1 MITITKDLHDAI
13 RKSGHTY
20 KTIAPLIGLTGAT
33 FSYRK
38 TGKVSWELD
47 KILLLMDILH
57 IPRTE
62 IFTYFRIDIERRIG

>member
-13 RKSGHTY
+13 RKSGHTQ

-47 KILLLMDILH
+47 KILLLMKILH
-57 IPRTE
+57 IPKEE
-62 IFTYFRIDIERRIG
+62 IFTYFRGDL